1 MMPTIKVIFLDMI
14 GNRPSFVSWCD
25 FEKYIILYIFCILL
39 LVQTLISSFLFTLFR
54 FKLLKV
60 KTDYF
65 CLLGLVFIKM
75 KKRIFSTGYDSE
87 IRTEQNCSGTSLV
100 MRARMTQ
107 IQENIRAELS
117 GWRSLTRTSQE
128 LGAYRNGVVPFR
140 LSSINS

>member
-1 MMPTIKVIFLDMI
+1 M
-14 GNRPSFVSWCD
+14 
-25 FEKYIILYIFCILL
+25 
-39 LVQTLISSFLFTLFR
+39 QTLISSFLFR

-107 IQENIRAELS
+107 IQENIRELS